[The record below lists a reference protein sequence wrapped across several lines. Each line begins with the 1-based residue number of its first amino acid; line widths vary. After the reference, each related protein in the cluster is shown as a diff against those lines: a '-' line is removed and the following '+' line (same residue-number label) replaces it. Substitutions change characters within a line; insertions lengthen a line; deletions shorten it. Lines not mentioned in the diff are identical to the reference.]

1 MGEGSGVHLLTIP
14 IEAFLALTPDTGES
28 FAREVE
34 ENLRR
39 DQVSDFAKR
48 YGGWIIAAV
57 VLFLAAVGG
66 WLYWQDRQAKQAQAD
81 SETLASIYADI
92 AAQKVTTVPQRLKP
106 LEESSNEIV
115 SATARL
121 AQAAVALEK
130 NDRQTALAAYKG
142 VAADKGLPQAYR
154 DLGTIRATALEFDS
168 LKPEQVIERLAP
180 LTKSGEPWFG
190 SAGELTAMAYVQQGQ
205 KAKAGQLFA
214 RIAADQQVP
223 PTIRTRAVQ
232 VAGTLG
238 VDATASLPLLN
249 Q

>member
-1 MGEGSGVHLLTIP
+1 
-14 IEAFLALTPDTGES
+14 LALTPDTGET
-28 FAREVE
+28 FLREVD

-48 YGGWIIAAV
+48 YGGWIIGGV
-57 VLFLAAVGG
+57 LLFLAAVGG
-66 WLYWQDRQAKQAQAD
+66 WLYWQDRQARRAQAD
-81 SETLASIYADI
+81 SETLAAIYGDI
-92 AAQKVTTVPQRLKP
+92 AAQKVATVPQRLQP
-106 LEESSNEIV
+106 LGESGNAVI

-130 NDRQTALAAYKG
+130 NDRSTALAKYKE
-142 VAADKGLPQAYR
+142 VAADDGLPSAYR

-180 LTKSGEPWFG
+180 LAKRGEPWFG
-190 SAGELTAMAYVQQGQ
+190 SAGELTAMAYLKQGQ

-214 RIAADQQVP
+214 AIAADQQVP

-238 VDATASLPLLN
+238 VDATASLPTLN

>member
-1 MGEGSGVHLLTIP
+1 M
-14 IEAFLALTPDTGES
+14 ALTPDTGET
-28 FAREVE
+28 FLREVD

-48 YGGWIIAAV
+48 YGGWIIGGV
-57 VLFLAAVGG
+57 LLFLAAVGG
-66 WLYWQDRQAKQAQAD
+66 WLYWQDRQARRAQAD
-81 SETLASIYADI
+81 SETLAAIYGDI
-92 AAQKVTTVPQRLKP
+92 AAQKVATVPQRLQP
-106 LEESSNEIV
+106 LGESGNAVI

-130 NDRQTALAAYKG
+130 NDRSTALAKYKE
-142 VAADKGLPQAYR
+142 VAADDGLPSAYR

-180 LTKSGEPWFG
+180 LAKRGEPWFG
-190 SAGELTAMAYVQQGQ
+190 SAGELTAMAYLKQGQ

-214 RIAADQQVP
+214 AIAADQQVP

-238 VDATASLPLLN
+238 VDATASLPTLN